1 MGTLCDGRRT
11 ILPPR
16 PTMARRLHALANTLW
31 FAAVACLCAC
41 VAALG
46 RCGARGLTIVRE
58 RWAPALEPAPTTS
71 VPERR
76 LSELLAGLRREPP
89 LYVAD
94 ASPTGATA
102 ARESASTTETVT
114 RVG

>member
-1 MGTLCDGRRT
+1 MGMLCDRRRT

-16 PTMARRLHALANTLW
+16 PTVARRLRALASKLW

-46 RCGARGLTIVRE
+46 RRWVRGLAIARE
-58 RWAPALEPAPTTS
+58 RWAPELEPELTTS

-76 LSELLAGLRREPP
+76 LSELLAGLRRQP
-89 LYVAD
+89 LPYLPD
-94 ASPTGATA
+94 ASPAGATS
-102 ARESASTTETVT
+102 ARESTSATQTVT